1 MASTSTRR
9 ISGCRPR
16 SSTSTYLVGKKIA
29 SKIYLEN
36 GHCVLYHEPSDTYRF
51 HSRIHRRAAEKMFPE
66 DVPTAS
72 ITGRDG
78 VMTEAIRDGVITE
91 DGVMTEAIRDGVMTE
106 AIRDR
111 VYTDAELPN
120 WQVRGPGTW
129 PRCLGAAP
137 PWPRCLAG
145 IPGMAWFLHRDM
157 GDGRAAR
164 SPSQRDSPPPGS
176 SCDSCPYS
184 YHVQCLLSPRRRSR
198 ISVTP
203 RLSDRSPSSCRPVFL

>member
-1 MASTSTRR
+1 
-9 ISGCRPR
+9 
-16 SSTSTYLVGKKIA
+16 
-29 SKIYLEN
+29 
-36 GHCVLYHEPSDTYRF
+36 
-51 HSRIHRRAAEKMFPE
+51 MFPE

-129 PRCLGAAP
+129 PRCLEGTP

-145 IPGMAWFLHRDM
+145 IPGMAWFLHRIRGTEGQPGVHPNEIRPHQVPLATPAHTRITFNVCSPHA
-157 GDGRAAR
+157 GDPEYR
-164 SPSQRDSPPPGS
+164 
-176 SCDSCPYS
+176 
-184 YHVQCLLSPRRRSR
+184 
-198 ISVTP
+198 
-203 RLSDRSPSSCRPVFL
+203 